1 MRRPIRYGKLQ
12 AIYTD
17 NVIIREEN
25 QVKRRTV
32 LVTFGALLHDIGKIA
47 YRAGEPGTHSSSGYR
62 LLRELFQQQE
72 VLDCV
77 RYHHESALRAAK
89 LAPDALAYA
98 VNLADNISAAADR
111 REEEGEQEGGFDR
124 TLPLES
130 IFNHLN
136 GRNNTLALPP
146 NQTEGVMPEPQEG
159 IHLEQSEYI
168 RLLRELREGL
178 KGIVLEPQ
186 YLNSL
191 LALLEGWTSSVPSS
205 TARAERTDIS
215 LYDHV
220 KVAAAVG
227 ACISEYLE
235 DGGRLD
241 WKRELLDHQ
250 REFCKEEAFLL
261 FSADLSGIQSFLY
274 TVTTEQALRSLRS
287 RSFYLELLME
297 HVIDL
302 LLEGCGL
309 CRTNLLYS
317 GGGHCYLLLPNT
329 ENVRQTLESCMNQ
342 VRDYLRTE
350 FGTQL
355 YLAAAWAPC
364 SADTL
369 VNRPAQEAPYQALY
383 RRLSLR
389 LAEQKLHRY
398 TAAELRAMN
407 RPEEAPAAREC
418 KVCGRSDRVD
428 DEGRCPWCSRFVRM
442 SRPIQEKD
450 VYLVSH
456 RESADALPLPGGL
469 YLSFADEK
477 EAREAL
483 RTDPEILRVYTKNR
497 LHTGLSYA
505 TRLHVGD
512 YHASNLMEEL
522 ADQAQ
527 GIRRLAVCRADVD
540 NLGATFVSGFEQE
553 GPQRN
558 RYVTLSRTA
567 ALSRALSIFFR
578 SYINN
583 ILAGDGKVNRA
594 LPVSIV
600 YSGGDD
606 VFLVGAWDGLLEGAL
621 RIRDAFSRFTGNALS
636 LSAGLTLHT
645 RTYPIRQAALET
657 EELEQEAKSFDGR
670 KDAISLFAAR
680 QGFVYHWTDFTSL
693 VLGEKLS
700 CLRTFFDGQ
709 SDEEWGRGKAFL
721 YHLLALIRNC
731 EQPINLARFAYLLA
745 RMEPGERSLPAHQA
759 AYRDFSKRMYQW
771 YRRPEERQQLITAIY
786 LYVYQTRKQEEIL

>member
-1 MRRPIRYGKLQ
+1 MK
-12 AIYTD
+12 
-17 NVIIREEN
+17 
-25 QVKRRTV
+25 KRTA
-32 LVTFGALLHDIGKIA
+32 LITFGALLHDIGKIA

-62 LLRELFQQQE
+62 LLRELFQQQD

-77 RYHHESALRAAK
+77 RFHHESALRAAK
-89 LAPDALAYA
+89 LEPDALAYA

-111 REEEGEQEGGFDR
+111 REEEGEHGGGFDR
-124 TLPLES
+124 SLPLES

-136 GRNNTLALPP
+136 GRNNGLSVPLICS
-146 NQTEGVMPEPQEG
+146 EGVMPEPQKDLR
-159 IHLEQSEYI
+159 LEQREYAQ
-168 RLLRELREGL
+168 LLRELRDGL
-178 KGIVLEPQ
+178 KGIVLEPS

-191 LALLEGWTSSVPSS
+191 LALLEGWTAGVPSS
-205 TARAERTDIS
+205 TARAERADIS

-220 KVAAAVG
+220 KVTAAVA

-235 DGGRLD
+235 ESRRMD
-241 WKRELLDHQ
+241 WKRELLDCQ
-250 REFCKEEAFLL
+250 REFYREEAFLL

-274 TVTTEQALRSLRS
+274 TVTAEQALRSLRS

-309 CRTNLLYS
+309 CRANLLYS

-329 ENVRQTLESCMNQ
+329 EEVRQALEACMGQ

-355 YLAAAWAPC
+355 YLASAWVPC

-383 RRLSLR
+383 RRLSQL

-398 TAAELRAMN
+398 TAAELREMN
-407 RPEEAPAAREC
+407 RPDHIPAVREC

-428 DEGRCPWCSRFVRM
+428 DDGRCPWCSRFVRM
-442 SRPIQEKD
+442 SRAIQEKD
-450 VYLVSH
+450 VYLVSR
-456 RESADALPLPGGL
+456 RESADALPLPGAL
-469 YLSFADEK
+469 FLSFTDEAA
-477 EAREAL
+477 ARAAL
-483 RTDPEILRVYTKNR
+483 REDAEILRVYTKNR

-512 YHASNLMEEL
+512 YHASNQMEEL
-522 ADQAQ
+522 AGQAR

-540 NLGATFVSGFEQE
+540 NLGATFVSGFEQD

-567 ALSRALSIFFR
+567 ALSRALSVFFR
-578 SYINN
+578 SYINS
-583 ILAGDGKVNRA
+583 ILAGDGGENRA

-606 VFLVGAWDGLLEGAL
+606 VFLVGAWDGVLEGAL
-621 RIRDAFSRFTGNALS
+621 RIQTAFSRFTGDALS

-645 RTYPIRQAALET
+645 ETYPIRQAAFET
-657 EELEQEAKSFDGR
+657 EKLEQEAKSFDGQ
-670 KDAISLFAAR
+670 KNAISLFAAH
-680 QGFVYHWTDFTSL
+680 QGFVYHWADFISL
-693 VLGEKLS
+693 VLGEKLA

-709 SDEEWGRGKAFL
+709 SGEELGRGKAFL
-721 YHLLALIRNC
+721 YHLLELIRNY

-745 RMEPGERSLPAHQA
+745 RMEPRQRAKPAQQE
-759 AYRDFSKRMYQW
+759 AYRNFSKRMYQW
-771 YRRPEERQQLITAIY
+771 YRRPEDRRQLITAIY
-786 LYVYQTRKQEEIL
+786 LYVYQTREQEEIS